1 VPDVALRISID
12 EEHARAPARQ
22 PGRDVNGGRRLPD
35 AALHVDDRK
44 LLHECGHYT
53 GKITYMARY
62 VLRVNGQDREVDAEP
77 GDSLLSVLRYD
88 FGLTG
93 SRFGCG
99 EGQCGA
105 CSVLLDGNAARSCVT
120 RVGAVGAKSIVTIEG
135 LAHGA
140 GSAARSTDS
149 ALHPVQQAFLETE
162 AFQCGYCTSGM
173 IMAAVGLLKTNPNPT
188 EQDIARLMD
197 RSVCRCGTYPRIVK
211 AVRLAAERMRATN
224 GVMGGS
230 R

>member
-1 VPDVALRISID
+1 
-12 EEHARAPARQ
+12 
-22 PGRDVNGGRRLPD
+22 
-35 AALHVDDRK
+35 
-44 LLHECGHYT
+44 
-53 GKITYMARY
+53 MARY

-93 SRFGCG
+93 SRYGCG

-105 CSVLLDGNAARSCVT
+105 CSVLLDGAAARSCVT
-120 RVGAVGAKSIVTIEG
+120 RVGSVGVKSITTIEG
-135 LAHGA
+135 LSGGA
-140 GSAARSTDS
+140 PGPEDPGLH
-149 ALHPVQQAFLETE
+149 LHPVQQAFLETE

-173 IMAAVGLLKTNPNPT
+173 IMATVGLLKTNPNPS

-211 AVRLAAERMRATN
+211 AVRLAAARMRTTN
-224 GVMGGS
+224 GVAGS
-230 R
+230 AR

>member
-1 VPDVALRISID
+1 
-12 EEHARAPARQ
+12 
-22 PGRDVNGGRRLPD
+22 
-35 AALHVDDRK
+35 
-44 LLHECGHYT
+44 
-53 GKITYMARY
+53 MARY

-93 SRFGCG
+93 SRYGCG

-105 CSVLLDGNAARSCVT
+105 CSVLLDGAAARSCVT
-120 RVGAVGAKSIVTIEG
+120 RVGSVGSKSITTIEG
-135 LAHGA
+135 LAH
-140 GSAARSTDS
+140 AADAPASKDL

-173 IMAAVGLLKTNPNPT
+173 IMATVGLLKTNPNPS

-211 AVRLAAERMRATN
+211 AVRLAAKNMQTAT
-224 GVMGGS
+224 
-230 R
+230 